1 MVRILKKDSSL
12 WKKDLPTKK
21 GTFLEVQRKYKA
33 KKDCFENLKLF
44 LLLVDLPQEVKEG
57 DF

>member
-1 MVRILKKDSSL
+1 MNKDIS
-12 WKKDLPTKK
+12 TQK
-21 GTFLEVQRKYKA
+21 GTFLEGQRKHKE